1 MTEIAIRVMLGE
13 NLKDMNYG
21 TGLLEAKLP
30 YAVKVPVFSMEK
42 LPGAEVMLGPEMRS
56 TGEVL
61 GLGATPEEAMR
72 KGMVAAGVPFP
83 KEIRILAMVR
93 DIEKPRLQ
101 ELLKGTQG
109 LKVHWT
115 ATGGTA
121 KLFEA
126 EGIPCDPVEKIQK
139 SDELLN
145 EIRQGDF
152 DWVLNLPTKGND
164 ATRDGFLIRRATLE
178 SGKTLFTSFETF
190 ETAFAQ
196 WQQAEAEKR
205 FYPLMKETE

>member
-13 NLKDMNYG
+13 DLKDLGFG
-21 TGLLEAKLP
+21 TGLMEAKLP

-61 GLGATPEEAMR
+61 GLGTTPEEAMR
-72 KGMVAAGVPFP
+72 KGMIAAGVPFP
-83 KEIRILAMVR
+83 EKIQILAMVR
-93 DIEKPRLQ
+93 DVEKPRLQ
-101 ELLKGTQG
+101 EIIKGSQG
-109 LKVHWT
+109 LQVEWT

-121 KLFEA
+121 KLFED
-126 EGIPCDPVEKIQK
+126 EGITCSKVEKIQQ
-139 SDELLN
+139 SDELLA
-145 EIRQGDF
+145 EIRQGDY

-196 WQQAEAEKR
+196 WQLVEAEKR
-205 FYPLMKETE
+205 FYPLMKK

>member
-1 MTEIAIRVMLGE
+1 MKDLGF
-13 NLKDMNYG
+13 G
-21 TGLLEAKLP
+21 TGLMEAKLP

-61 GLGATPEEAMR
+61 GLGTTPEEAMR
-72 KGMVAAGVPFP
+72 KGMIAAGVPFP
-83 KEIRILAMVR
+83 EKIRILAMVR
-93 DIEKPRLQ
+93 DVEKPRLQ
-101 ELLKGTQG
+101 EIIKGSQG
-109 LKVHWT
+109 LQVEWT

-121 KLFEA
+121 KLFED
-126 EGIPCDPVEKIQK
+126 EGITCSKVEKIQQ
-139 SDELLN
+139 SDELLA
-145 EIRQGDF
+145 EIRQGDY

-196 WQQAEAEKR
+196 WQLVEAEKR
-205 FYPLMKETE
+205 FYPLMKK